1 LHRFFLPTAFAE
13 LMTITGKDAHH
24 ISRVLRMK
32 VGQQL
37 QIVSNDQVSALME
50 IEAIT
55 EAVVSVRLVEKLA
68 TVNEPS
74 VRIIL
79 AQGLPKGDKMDFIVQ
94 KAVEMG
100 VSEIIPVSMDN
111 CVVQLDAHKAR
122 KKTERWQKIVEEA
135 AKQSKREIVPQ
146 VSTPLTITQLL
157 ALKQSVTLKIVAYEV
172 EDRHGLKELLHE
184 QNSIEEILLLIGPEG
199 GISKEEFGLLKVGGM
214 TSVSLGKRILRTE
227 TAGLATVAAI
237 LYETGDFG
245 G

>member
-1 LHRFFLPTAFAE
+1 LHRFFLPVSFAE
-13 LMTITGKDAHH
+13 SMTIMGKDAHH
-24 ISRVLRMK
+24 ISHVLRMK

-68 TVNEPS
+68 TFNEPS

-79 AQGLPKGDKMDFIVQ
+79 AQGLPKSDKMDFIVQ

-111 CVVQLDAHKAR
+111 CVVQLDTEKAR
-122 KKTERWQKIVEEA
+122 KKSERWQKIVEEA

-146 VSTPLTITQLL
+146 VSMPLTLKQLL
-157 ALKQSVTLKIVAYEV
+157 DLKQGVELKIVAYEV
-172 EDRHGLKELLHE
+172 EDKRGLKELLQSHK
-184 QNSIEEILLLIGPEG
+184 SIKEILLLIGPEG
-199 GISKEEFGLLKVGGM
+199 GISKEEFELLKEGGM
-214 TSVSLGKRILRTE
+214 TSVSLGRRILRTE
-227 TAGLATVAAI
+227 TAGIATVAAI

>member
-1 LHRFFLPTAFAE
+1 ML
-13 LMTITGKDAHH
+13 ITGKDAHH
-24 ISRVLRMK
+24 IINVLRMQ

-50 IEAIT
+50 ITALT
-55 EAVVSVRLVEKLA
+55 EAVVSVRLVERLLTA
-68 TVNEPS
+68 HEPS

-79 AQGLPKGDKMDFIVQ
+79 AQGLPKGDKMDFVVQ

-100 VSEIIPVSMDN
+100 VSEIIPLSMDN
-111 CVVQLDAHKAR
+111 CVVKLDAVRAK

-135 AKQSKREIVPQ
+135 AKQSKRDIVPK
-146 VSTPLTITQLL
+146 VSLPMTLKQLL
-157 ALKQSVTLKIVAYEV
+157 TNKQDVLLKIVAYEV
-172 EDRHGLKELLHE
+172 EDRRGLRELLQAQE
-184 QNSIEEILLLIGPEG
+184 NIKEVLLLIGPEG
-199 GISKEEFGLLKVGGM
+199 GISKEEFALAETKGM
-214 TSVSLGKRILRTE
+214 QSVSLGKRILRTE

>member
-1 LHRFFLPTAFAE
+1 ML
-13 LMTITGKDAHH
+13 ITGKDAHH
-24 ISRVLRMK
+24 IINVLRMQ

-50 IEAIT
+50 ITALT
-55 EAVVSVRLVEKLA
+55 EAVVSVRLVERLLTA
-68 TVNEPS
+68 HEPS

-79 AQGLPKGDKMDFIVQ
+79 AQGLPKGDKMDFVVQ

-100 VSEIIPVSMDN
+100 VSEIIPLSMDN
-111 CVVQLDAHKAR
+111 CVVKLDAVRAK

-135 AKQSKREIVPQ
+135 AKQSKRDIVPK
-146 VSTPLTITQLL
+146 VSLPMTLKQLL
-157 ALKQSVTLKIVAYEV
+157 TNKQDVLLKIVAYEV
-172 EDRHGLKELLHE
+172 EDRRGLRELLQAQE
-184 QNSIEEILLLIGPEG
+184 KIKEVLLLIGPEG
-199 GISKEEFGLLKVGGM
+199 GISKEEFALAETKGM
-214 TSVSLGKRILRTE
+214 QSVSLGKRILRTE

>member
-1 LHRFFLPTAFAE
+1 MSIR
-13 LMTITGKDAHH
+13 GKDAHH
-24 ISRVLRMK
+24 IINVLRMQ

-37 QIVSNDQVSALME
+37 QIISNDQVSALME
-50 IEAIT
+50 ISALT
-55 EAVVSVRLVEKLA
+55 DVVVSVHLVKKIL
-68 TVNEPS
+68 TTNETT

-79 AQGLPKGDKMDFIVQ
+79 AQGLPKGDKMDFVVQ

-111 CVVQLDAHKAR
+111 CVVQLDAPKAK

-135 AKQSKREIVPQ
+135 AKQSKRDIVPQ
-146 VSTPLTITQLL
+146 VSLPITLKQLL
-157 ALKQSVTLKIVAYEV
+157 VSKQAVPLKIVAYEI
-172 EDRHGLKELLHE
+172 EDRRGLKELLQE
-184 QNSIEEILLLIGPEG
+184 QTDLKEILLLIGPEG
-199 GISKEEFGLLKVGGM
+199 GISKEELALVQAGGM
-214 TSVSLGKRILRTE
+214 ESVSLGKRILRTE

>member
-1 LHRFFLPTAFAE
+1 MP
-13 LMTITGKDAHH
+13 ITGKDAYH
-24 ISRVLRMK
+24 IINVLRMQ

-50 IEAIT
+50 IIALN
-55 EAVVSVRLVEKLA
+55 EAVVSVRLVERLL
-68 TVNEPS
+68 TTHEPS

-79 AQGLPKGDKMDFIVQ
+79 AQGLPKGDKMDFVVQ

-100 VSEIIPVSMDN
+100 VSEIIPLSMDN
-111 CVVQLDAHKAR
+111 CVVKLDAVRAK

-135 AKQSKREIVPQ
+135 AKQSKRDIVPQ
-146 VSTPLTITQLL
+146 VSLPMTLKQLL
-157 ALKQSVTLKIVAYEV
+157 TNKQDVLLKIVAYEV
-172 EDRHGLKELLHE
+172 EDRRGLRELLQAQE
-184 QNSIEEILLLIGPEG
+184 NITEILLLIGPEG
-199 GISKEEFGLLKVGGM
+199 GISKEEFTLAEAKGM
-214 TSVSLGKRILRTE
+214 QSVSLGKRILRTE

>member
-1 LHRFFLPTAFAE
+1 ML
-13 LMTITGKDAHH
+13 ITGKDAHH
-24 ISRVLRMK
+24 IINVLRMQ

-50 IEAIT
+50 ITALT
-55 EAVVSVRLVEKLA
+55 EAVVSVRLVERLLTA
-68 TVNEPS
+68 HEPS

-79 AQGLPKGDKMDFIVQ
+79 AQGLPKGDKMDFVVQ

-100 VSEIIPVSMDN
+100 VSEIIPLSMDN
-111 CVVQLDAHKAR
+111 CVVKLDAVRAK

-135 AKQSKREIVPQ
+135 AKQSKRDIVPK
-146 VSTPLTITQLL
+146 VSLPMTLKQLL
-157 ALKQSVTLKIVAYEV
+157 TNKQDVLLKIVAYEV
-172 EDRHGLKELLHE
+172 EDRRGLRELLQAQE
-184 QNSIEEILLLIGPEG
+184 NIKEVLLLIGPEG
-199 GISKEEFGLLKVGGM
+199 GISKEEFTLAEAKGM
-214 TSVSLGKRILRTE
+214 QSVSLGKRILRTE

>member
-1 LHRFFLPTAFAE
+1 MCSSDL
-13 LMTITGKDAHH
+13 GKDAHH
-24 ISRVLRMK
+24 ISHVLRMK

-37 QIVSNDQVSALME
+37 QIVGNDQVSALME

-68 TVNEPS
+68 TFNEPS
-74 VRIIL
+74 IRIIL
-79 AQGLPKGDKMDFIVQ
+79 AQGLPKSDKMDFIVQ

-111 CVVQLDAHKAR
+111 CVVQLDTEKAK

-146 VSTPLTITQLL
+146 VSRPLTLKQLL
-157 ALKQSVTLKIVAYEV
+157 DLKQGVRLKIVAYEV
-172 EDRHGLKELLHE
+172 EDRRGLKEFL
-184 QNSIEEILLLIGPEG
+184 QSQKSIKEILLLIGPEG
-199 GISKEEFGLLKVGGM
+199 GISKEEFNLLKEGGM
-214 TSVSLGKRILRTE
+214 ISVSLGKRILRTE

>member
-1 LHRFFLPTAFAE
+1 MHRFFLPESYAE
-13 LMTITGKDAHH
+13 KMSIRGKDAHH
-24 ISRVLRMK
+24 IINVLRMQ

-37 QIVSNDQVSALME
+37 QIISNDQVSALME
-50 IEAIT
+50 ISALT
-55 EAVVSVRLVEKLA
+55 DVVVSVHLVKKIL
-68 TVNEPS
+68 TTNEPT

-79 AQGLPKGDKMDFIVQ
+79 AQGLPKGDKMDFVVQ

-111 CVVQLDAHKAR
+111 CVVQLDAPKAK

-135 AKQSKREIVPQ
+135 AKQSKRDIVPQ
-146 VSTPLTITQLL
+146 VSLPITLKQLL
-157 ALKQSVTLKIVAYEV
+157 VSKQAVPLKIVAYEI
-172 EDRHGLKELLHE
+172 EDRRGLKELLQE
-184 QNSIEEILLLIGPEG
+184 QTDLKEILLLIGPEG
-199 GISKEEFGLLKVGGM
+199 GISKEELALVQAGGM
-214 TSVSLGKRILRTE
+214 ESVSLGKRILRSE

>member
-1 LHRFFLPTAFAE
+1 
-13 LMTITGKDAHH
+13 MTITGKDAHH
-24 ISRVLRMK
+24 ISHVLRMK

-37 QIVSNDQVSALME
+37 QIVGNDQVSALME

-68 TVNEPS
+68 TFNEPS
-74 VRIIL
+74 IRIIL
-79 AQGLPKGDKMDFIVQ
+79 AQGLPKSDKMDFIVQ

-111 CVVQLDAHKAR
+111 CVVQLDTEKAK

-146 VSTPLTITQLL
+146 VSRPLTLKQLL
-157 ALKQSVTLKIVAYEV
+157 DLKQGVRLKIVAYEV
-172 EDRHGLKELLHE
+172 EDRRGLKEFL
-184 QNSIEEILLLIGPEG
+184 QSQKSIKEILLLIGPEG
-199 GISKEEFGLLKVGGM
+199 GISKEEFNLLKEGGM
-214 TSVSLGKRILRTE
+214 ISVSLGKRILRTE

>member
-1 LHRFFLPTAFAE
+1 MHRFFLPIPFAE
-13 LMTITGKDAHH
+13 QMPITGKDAYH
-24 ISRVLRMK
+24 IINVLRMQ

-50 IEAIT
+50 IIALN
-55 EAVVSVRLVEKLA
+55 EAVVSVRLVERLL
-68 TVNEPS
+68 TTHEPS

-79 AQGLPKGDKMDFIVQ
+79 AQGLPKGDKMDFVVQ

-100 VSEIIPVSMDN
+100 VSEIIPLSMDN
-111 CVVQLDAHKAR
+111 CVVKLDAVRAK

-135 AKQSKREIVPQ
+135 AKQSKRDIVPQ
-146 VSTPLTITQLL
+146 VSLPMTLKQLL
-157 ALKQSVTLKIVAYEV
+157 TNKQDVLLKIVAYEV
-172 EDRHGLKELLHE
+172 EDRRGLRELLQAQE
-184 QNSIEEILLLIGPEG
+184 NIKEVLLLIGPEG
-199 GISKEEFGLLKVGGM
+199 GISKEEFALAETKGM
-214 TSVSLGKRILRTE
+214 QSVSLGKRILRTE